1 MYLILLISISS
12 LAQLISSDLHGT
24 SPFKKKTFVDI
35 TCTFVDT
42 NPHNDMRIDQWI
54 CLVIIFAKVVLRAET
69 AVEINNK
76 KANTFAFQF
85 LTSARF
91 SEQNRVALILI
102 SLLSRDGVDSIIS
115 KVCSGSAWS
124 ILYWLSPLSWMAKS
138 VDVQWNT
145 GPSCKISLFLRKK

>member
-1 MYLILLISISS
+1 M
-12 LAQLISSDLHGT
+12 DT
-24 SPFKKKTFVDI
+24 

-42 NPHNDMRIDQWI
+42 NPYNDMRIDQWI

-91 SEQNRVALILI
+91 SEQNRVASMLI

-115 KVCSGSAWS
+115 KVCSSSGWSWS
-124 ILYWLSPLSWMAKS
+124 ISCWVSSSLSWMAKILTYS
-138 VDVQWNT
+138 LIRVFYAV
-145 GPSCKISLFLRKK
+145 SLFLRKRNRRSNTRKARDMLKPYIPSTSQS